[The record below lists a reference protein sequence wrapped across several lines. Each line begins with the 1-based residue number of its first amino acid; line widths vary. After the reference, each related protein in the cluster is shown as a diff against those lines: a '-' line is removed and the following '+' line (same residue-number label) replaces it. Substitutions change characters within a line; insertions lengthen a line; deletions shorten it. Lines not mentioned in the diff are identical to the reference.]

1 MPLENNTGWISNLAG
16 QIASQLPQQGN
27 TEGNKQ
33 PAQINIYLDGILST
47 QKFVDDINEMTRA
60 NGGVCPIN
68 I

>member
-16 QIASQLPQQGN
+16 QIASQLPQG
-27 TEGNKQ
+27 GSVGSRQ
-33 PAQINIYLDGILST
+33 PLQINIYQNGVLTVTKVI
-47 QKFVDDINEMTRA
+47 DDINDMTRA